1 MKQTEKTKLEDTLLQ
16 LAAKFREQAF
26 CRYVKDWPEYRRL
39 LEISCAADRAYYEM
53 ELTDQQRE
61 QIDEIL
67 NSRSDAS
74 DCELTLTY
82 VAGVLDGIIFLRDT
96 GFLDM
101 YMMEK
106 SA

>member
-1 MKQTEKTKLEDTLLQ
+1 MKQTEKSTLEDTLLQ
-16 LAAKFREQAF
+16 LAARFREQAF
-26 CRYVKDWPEYRRL
+26 CRYVKDCPEYKRL
-39 LEISCAADRAYYEM
+39 LEIACEADKAYYEM

-61 QIDEIL
+61 LIDRL
-67 NSRSDAS
+67 LTSRSDAS
-74 DCELTLTY
+74 ECELTLTY
-82 VAGVLDGIIFLRDT
+82 VAGILDGIIFLRDF